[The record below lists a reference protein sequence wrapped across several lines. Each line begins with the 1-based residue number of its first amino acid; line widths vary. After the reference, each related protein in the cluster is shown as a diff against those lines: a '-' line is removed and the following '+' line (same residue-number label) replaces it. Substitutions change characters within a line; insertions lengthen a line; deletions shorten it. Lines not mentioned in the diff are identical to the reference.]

1 MVDGRWTMDDGR
13 WSMVDGRRTTGI
25 IAVHRVHHGAIPSA
39 SDERASEWI
48 ASHCD
53 RSFAPQTMGLP
64 GRREHR
70 ILAVPNQG
78 GEMDGES
85 SFGLVELA
93 KTGDANALERLVQ
106 RYLPRLR
113 RWTRGRLPPWARDAA
128 DTDDL
133 VQETLLSAIR
143 NLPQF
148 TMREQ
153 HSLRAYMKCAARNRV
168 HDEIKRAVRNPPPVP
183 IPLSAACDKQGAD
196 EDLIRRDALFRCR
209 LALLRLT
216 PADRR
221 LIELAFSTNC
231 TATKLA
237 ELTGKPSG
245 DAARVALS
253 RAVRRLSRGMQRLA

>member
-1 MVDGRWTMDDGR
+1 MDDGR
-13 WSMVDGRRTTGI
+13 WSMGI
-25 IAVHRVHHGAIPSA
+25 IAVDRVLRGPIPSA

-48 ASHCD
+48 ASDCD
-53 RSFAPQTMGLP
+53 RSFAFRSRWACRGDAS
-64 GRREHR
+64 
-70 ILAVPNQG
+70 AVYCGFRTKG
-78 GEMDGES
+78 GQMDGES

-93 KTGDANALERLVQ
+93 KTGDVNALERLVQ

-183 IPLSAACDKQGAD
+183 IPISAACDKQGAD
-196 EDLIRRDALFRCR
+196 EDVIRRDALFRCR

-221 LIELAFSTNC
+221 LIELAFSSNC
-231 TATKLA
+231 TATRLA